1 MDLVAYSLGAGEGD
15 ALRERDGRGDAGT
28 AGVAGEGAGER
39 EKVRGGVDV
48 SFGVRGGETGL
59 WVETAAGE
67 SGEDGDESANAASA
81 DEGDAGLEVALPASA
96 GTKLS

>member
-1 MDLVAYSLGAGEGD
+1 M
-15 ALRERDGRGDAGT
+15 
-28 AGVAGEGAGER
+28 
-39 EKVRGGVDV
+39 

-59 WVETAAGE
+59 WVETAGE